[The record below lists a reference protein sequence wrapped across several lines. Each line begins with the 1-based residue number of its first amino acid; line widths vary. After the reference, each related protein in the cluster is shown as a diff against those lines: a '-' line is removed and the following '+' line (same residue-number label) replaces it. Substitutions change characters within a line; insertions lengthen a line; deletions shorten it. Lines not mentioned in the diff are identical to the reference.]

1 MNSCHRDLQQIRKQ
15 PNIYS
20 FGCYFFTDKKA
31 KTNESNVV
39 GDIALV
45 GYFCTSFSKWRT
57 VGVKLAKKYDSRS
70 RRDGLLPAT

>member
-45 GYFCTSFSKWRT
+45 GYFCTSFSK
-57 VGVKLAKKYDSRS
+57 
-70 RRDGLLPAT
+70 